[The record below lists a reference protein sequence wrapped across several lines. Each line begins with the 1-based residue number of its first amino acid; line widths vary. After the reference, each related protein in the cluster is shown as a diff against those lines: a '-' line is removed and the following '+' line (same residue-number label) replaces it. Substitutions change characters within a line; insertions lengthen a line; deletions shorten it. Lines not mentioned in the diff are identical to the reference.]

1 ARLPA
6 IFHIRPT
13 LEPILYTGSVN
24 SAGDSILGAA
34 QLRASIGVSGSGQT
48 VGVLSDGVDHLSNAQ
63 ASGDLPASVGV
74 LSNTLGCLAAGTDC
88 SCPTNTPNCD
98 VKDEGTAMLEIVH
111 DLAPGAQLLFS
122 DAGASPEAFAQ
133 RILGLRN
140 AGSSII
146 VDDIGWFG
154 SPYYEDGIIA
164 QTINS
169 VTLNNDIAYFS
180 SAGNQALEHY
190 ESFFNDTSG
199 NGFHEFSAGDDS
211 LGFILPAG
219 ATAVVFLQWNNK
231 WGSANDDYDLL
242 IADQNFQILAE
253 STNTQNGTGD
263 PFEVTGIVNTS
274 DSEMLFNI
282 GVKKFAGADREFTI
296 LLRNASAQ
304 EYISAGGITGHQAAE
319 HCLAIGTI
327 NAQDAATNDIAPYS
341 SQGPSRIYS
350 YDGAGNPVGFTDR
363 LKPDLTAIDG
373 VLVTGAGGFGVA
385 DPNGSSNRLFFGTSA
400 AAPHAAAIAAL
411 VRAAAP
417 QLSATQV
424 AQVLR
429 STALDIGAAGFDFA
443 SGSGRIDALA
453 SVQQVCP
460 VCFQSSGSSTRMLNI
475 STLGLVDNNG
485 LAAGFIVQ
493 GPTPRRFVILG
504 ERSGSTIDAVLELTD
519 LNGVPI
525 ASNDDWQGHP
535 TAAEVQSLLGRS
547 PGNALDAAFAV
558 TLGQGVYIARLR
570 SLNNTGGGIIAIND
584 LSSGDPGGTRM
595 INISTLGFVD
605 GNGLAAGFIVQGPTP
620 RRFVILGERSGSTI
634 DAVLELTDLNG
645 VPIAANDDWQGHP
658 TAAEVQSLLGRSP
671 GNALDA
677 AFAVTLGQGVYI
689 ARLRSLN
696 NTGGGIIAI
705 NDLSP

>member
-1 ARLPA
+1 MEDNRARLSGLLPLYALFVAIALTISVPASVFAQQFQAPATAKLQKSQLPAHLRKLDTALYQAWQTVGVLPGKSTVLSPVLKMDTQHRAHITLRVYAITDALLQQLTALGFELEASTQGLPISANLHSIVGWASLAQLDAIARLPA

-13 LEPILYTGSVN
+13 LEPILHTGSVN

-48 VGVLSDGVDHLSNAQ
+48 VGVLSDGVDHLGNAQ

-429 STALDIGAAGFDFA
+429 STALDIGTAGFDFV

-460 VCFQSSGSSTRMLNI
+460 VCFQSSGSS
-475 STLGLVDNNG
+475 
-485 LAAGFIVQ
+485 
-493 GPTPRRFVILG
+493 
-504 ERSGSTIDAVLELTD
+504 
-519 LNGVPI
+519 
-525 ASNDDWQGHP
+525 
-535 TAAEVQSLLGRS
+535 
-547 PGNALDAAFAV
+547 
-558 TLGQGVYIARLR
+558 
-570 SLNNTGGGIIAIND
+570 
-584 LSSGDPGGTRM
+584 
-595 INISTLGFVD
+595 
-605 GNGLAAGFIVQGPTP
+605 
-620 RRFVILGERSGSTI
+620 
-634 DAVLELTDLNG
+634 
-645 VPIAANDDWQGHP
+645 
-658 TAAEVQSLLGRSP
+658 
-671 GNALDA
+671 
-677 AFAVTLGQGVYI
+677 
-689 ARLRSLN
+689 
-696 NTGGGIIAI
+696 
-705 NDLSP
+705 